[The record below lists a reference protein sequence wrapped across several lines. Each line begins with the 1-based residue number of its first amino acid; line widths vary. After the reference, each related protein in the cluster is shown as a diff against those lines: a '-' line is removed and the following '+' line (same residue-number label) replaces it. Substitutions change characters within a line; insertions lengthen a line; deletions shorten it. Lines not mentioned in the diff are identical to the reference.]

1 MGKGYKVV
9 ICGMASVGKTAILE
23 QLLYGKHTVG
33 LEEGA
38 TVEDVYLASVETD
51 RGVKEQLRLYDT
63 TGLQEGVE
71 FPKHYFSVA
80 DGFILVYAVNS
91 LESFQRA
98 EVIKKEIDT
107 VRDKKEVK
115 TFSYTEEFHSSTHYI
130 IGTKDKCL
138 APLLS
143 SDVTVVV
150 LGNKTDL
157 TEQRQVETEIAQQW
171 AKAEKVRLWEVTVT
185 DRKTLIEPFTSL
197 ASKLSQSQNKSAFPL
212 PGRKSKGNNCDN

>member
-91 LESFQRA
+91 FESFQRA
-98 EVIKKEIDT
+98 ERCNVVFHMDNSIVCKLIRCSSLGFIHLLIYEIQWLT
-107 VRDKKEVK
+107 M
-115 TFSYTEEFHSSTHYI
+115 SLPYI
-130 IGTKDKCL
+130 R
-138 APLLS
+138 
-143 SDVTVVV
+143 VTVVV